1 MDGDTSSQVAS
12 LLNDAQ
18 LMTNTDSKK
27 LDSLKKVQELI
38 VNKDPNLLDNFLDE
52 VLAFQTDRSH
62 DVRKFVVGF
71 IEDACVKDAE
81 LLPKVIAN
89 LQLMLGDQSVIVQK
103 RVIQAMTH
111 LYRSALKW
119 LAKAKT
125 VSESME
131 AAWSLMCNMKEIIVE
146 LLDSDNDGIRTI
158 TVKFMEMV
166 VLIQTH
172 REQESIVKDG
182 DFSLDDLPLGLKL
195 ARPRKLEEEAR
206 RIFEDMVKYHGSAH
220 ISSANLMTTMGSLTN
235 IARLRPTFMSRVIT
249 ALEMLQANLPPTL
262 AKSQV
267 SSVRKHL
274 KNQLLQLLRHPTAAE
289 HFFTNMTT
297 LLTDLGANRDEVMR
311 AIPNYEEMRRKAR
324 KKEREAEKAKE
335 AAKEQL
341 ESKRPEID
349 IADEEEDDE
358 EESSQPEK
366 PVMAESAVDITERF
380 VFSRLQDPGFAT
392 ELVLVSMTMLPSVM
406 PPHFNNTYTPIAAA
420 GTEGQVKHVSR
431 LLATQLTNAGLG
443 PGVTQEARRQE
454 VREAQIQDEDDE
466 EDEEAAGRIS
476 TVVGMTTDAGME
488 SQDKAT
494 VKLTP
499 AGLTSRKM
507 KTGKM
512 LKLSEVTKPL
522 SPDTRH
528 MMILGAVKRIL
539 DAEKAAKVGGVPG
552 VRNKIIA
559 TMAASFSQ
567 DPKTKNLLLEY
578 IFGDLSSRAD
588 LAFSWLYEEYCM
600 FQGFNRSAALLNKK
614 PGDDSCYNDVLCSLI
629 NGVILKPDLAPGDRD
644 NIIRRL
650 YLESPIIT
658 DEAISLLKSFCQ
670 GESSGGGGALA
681 GVHLMK
687 DLVMLR
693 PTKQLNFLHTILE
706 FCYHEDTEVRDIA
719 LNTVTQLHDKG
730 EKSISSIIED
740 YSVTYLKFLLLA
752 RPPDMLFGEDRGRPI
767 VVSTW
772 TEDIIR
778 VCLHLYLAIL
788 PRSQKLLSYL
798 AEVYTDTSGDIKRTI
813 LRTLETPIRAIG
825 MESPEL
831 LRLVENC
838 TKESDILVTR
848 IIHILTER
856 QAPTPEL
863 VNRVRNLYAKRSADV
878 RFLIPVLNGLTKQEI
893 HAALPKLIKLN
904 TGVVKEVFN
913 RLLGTGSSVA
923 GAMSAP
929 DLMIALHNIDNTK
942 CDMKT
947 VIKATGICFQDKNV
961 YTMEVLTIVLQQ
973 LMEQKDIP
981 LLLMRTVIQSVA
993 LYPNLIGF
1001 TMNILQRLIVKQVW
1015 KQKMLWEGF
1024 IKCCERTKPQSFR
1037 VLLQLPPAQL
1047 RMLLDAAPDMREP
1060 LLEQVQGFTESQR
1073 QHVPASIMQV
1083 LYNVN
1088 PETDTT
1094 GDASVDATHEAADAP
1109 DVEKSEENIENT
1121 ENENQVKEETST

>member
-1 MDGDTSSQVAS
+1 
-12 LLNDAQ
+12 
-18 LMTNTDSKK
+18 
-27 LDSLKKVQELI
+27 
-38 VNKDPNLLDNFLDE
+38 
-52 VLAFQTDRSH
+52 
-62 DVRKFVVGF
+62 
-71 IEDACVKDAE
+71 
-81 LLPKVIAN
+81 
-89 LQLMLGDQSVIVQK
+89 
-103 RVIQAMTH
+103 
-111 LYRSALKW
+111 
-119 LAKAKT
+119 
-125 VSESME
+125 
-131 AAWSLMCNMKEIIVE
+131 
-146 LLDSDNDGIRTI
+146 
-158 TVKFMEMV
+158 
-166 VLIQTH
+166 
-172 REQESIVKDG
+172 
-182 DFSLDDLPLGLKL
+182 
-195 ARPRKLEEEAR
+195 
-206 RIFEDMVKYHGSAH
+206 
-220 ISSANLMTTMGSLTN
+220 
-235 IARLRPTFMSRVIT
+235 
-249 ALEMLQANLPPTL
+249 
-262 AKSQV
+262 
-267 SSVRKHL
+267 
-274 KNQLLQLLRHPTAAE
+274 
-289 HFFTNMTT
+289 
-297 LLTDLGANRDEVMR
+297 MR
-311 AIPNYEEMRRKAR
+311 
-324 KKEREAEKAKE
+324 
-335 AAKEQL
+335 
-341 ESKRPEID
+341 
-349 IADEEEDDE
+349 
-358 EESSQPEK
+358 
-366 PVMAESAVDITERF
+366 
-380 VFSRLQDPGFAT
+380 
-392 ELVLVSMTMLPSVM
+392 
-406 PPHFNNTYTPIAAA
+406 
-420 GTEGQVKHVSR
+420 HVSR
-431 LLATQLTNAGLG
+431 LLATQLTSAGLG
-443 PGVTQEARRQE
+443 PGVTEE
-454 VREAQIQDEDDE
+454 VRRMAEDREGQGQEEEEEE
-466 EDEEAAGRIS
+466 EDPGGAGRIS
-476 TVVGMTTDAGME
+476 TVVGMTTDGGQE
-488 SQDKAT
+488 DKAP

-499 AGLTSRKM
+499 AGLTSKKM
-507 KTGKM
+507 KSGKM

-522 SPDTRH
+522 PSEVRQN
-528 MMILGAVKRIL
+528 MIMGAIQRIL
-539 DAEKAAKVGGVPG
+539 KAEKAAVVGGVPG

-559 TMAASFSQ
+559 TLAASFSH
-567 DPKTKNLLLEY
+567 DVKAKHVLLDFILS
-578 IFGDLSSRAD
+578 DLTSRAD

-600 FQGFNRSAALLNKK
+600 YQGFNRSAALLNKK
-614 PGDDSCYNDVLCSLI
+614 PGDDSAYNNVLCSMI
-629 NGVILKPDLAPGDRD
+629 KGVSHKPDLPPSDRD

-670 GESSGGGGALA
+670 GEGVAGGGALA

-719 LNTVTQLHDKG
+719 LNTVTQLHDRG
-730 EKSISSIIED
+730 DKSLSSIIED

-752 RPPDMLFGEDRGRPI
+752 RPPDMLFGDDRGRP
-767 VVSTW
+767 VVVGTW

-798 AEVYTDTSGDIKRTI
+798 AEVYTDASGDIKRTI

-825 MESPEL
+825 MDSPEL

-893 HAALPKLIKLN
+893 YAALPKLIKLN

-913 RLLGTGSSVA
+913 RLLGTGSTT
-923 GAMSAP
+923 GAMSPA
-929 DLMIALHNIDNTK
+929 DLMIALHNIDSSK

-1047 RMLLDAAPDMREP
+1047 KMLLDSAPDMREP

-1083 LYNVN
+1083 LYNVSPSTDDN
-1088 PETDTT
+1088 TDNNDDAKVDGSETATNDN
-1094 GDASVDATHEAADAP
+1094 GDETRPSG
-1109 DVEKSEENIENT
+1109 ENT
-1121 ENENQVKEETST
+1121 TNNEQLETST